1 MKRRTLI
8 AGLLLA
14 CTAVLLHAHGG
25 MIHVMGTVTAMT
37 DNSVTVEATDKK
49 TVEVQLTD
57 TTTYMNGDKPSS
69 KKELKVG
76 DRVVIHAVKVKDMLQ
91 AHEVRFS
98 QGAPAS
104 SH

>member
-14 CTAVLLHAHGG
+14 CTSVLLHAHGG
-25 MIHVMGTVTAMT
+25 MIHVMGTVTGIT
-37 DNSVTVEATDKK
+37 DTSVTVETTDTK
-49 TVEVQLTD
+49 TVEVQFVD
-57 TTTYMNGDKPSS
+57 TTTFLNGSKPANR
-69 KKELKVG
+69 KDVKVG
-76 DRVVIHAVKVKDMLQ
+76 DRVVIHAVKVKDSLQ

-98 QGAPAS
+98 HAAPAT